1 MIRPRRWLS
10 FAARM
15 LAAALLALGARSA
28 PVRAQEALEQVLRAH
43 PADSLVVPLRRFEN
57 ESRRPLE
64 GARAALMLGR
74 LHYARGEYRPAAEAF
89 SRAAARL
96 DPAHK
101 MEARYWMGLSWLAL
115 GDAGQARA
123 VFEEIAQQDSTRR
136 TEARLG
142 AALAWEQAHH
152 PERAFEILLPLMH
165 EAQGEIAPAVL
176 ERAISVAD
184 QLDRPDVASAARQR
198 LFRDFPRSI
207 EAARAG
213 VMPPKSV
220 GAGVELGPFP
230 NEPAAH
236 AAVEQARR
244 MGFPSAEV
252 RVEGVGA
259 ARVIFV
265 HFDGFANADEARHAA
280 DRLKRELGI
289 PARVT
294 GAP

>member
-1 MIRPRRWLS
+1 MIRPRRWLPFTS
-10 FAARM
+10 RM
-15 LAAALLALGARSA
+15 LPALLVVLGAHAA
-28 PVRAQEALEQVLRAH
+28 PLRAQPALEQVLRAH

-152 PERAFEILLPLMH
+152 PDRAFEILAPLVH

-198 LFRDFPRSI
+198 LLHEFPRSI

-213 VMPPKSV
+213 LIPPKSV
-220 GAGVELGPFP
+220 GATVELGPFP
-230 NEPAAH
+230 SEPAAH
-236 AAVEQARR
+236 AAAEQSRR
-244 MGFPSAEV
+244 MGFASADV
-252 RVEGVGA
+252 RVEGQGA
-259 ARVIFV
+259 SRVILV
-265 HFDGFANADEARHAA
+265 RLDGFADADEARHAA
-280 DRLKRELGI
+280 DRLKRGLGV
-289 PARVT
+289 PARVS